1 MKHLFRGFYHL
12 SEEAQLGPKK
22 SFMAEW
28 SFGCNGGDGADND
41 KIDERGGEESEE
53 VEDEAD
59 KEGQR

>member
-22 SFMAEW
+22 SFMAGW
-28 SFGCNGGDGADND
+28 SFGCNGGDGADN
-41 KIDERGGEESEE
+41 DERGGEESEE
-53 VEDEAD
+53 VEDEAH